1 MMPEGKLREKRAWRG
16 REQELLEKE
25 CAYADAAAAAA
36 DNDVYRRRKRHWS
49 RLESSYFGHYDHH
62 QL

>member
-16 REQELLEKE
+16 REQELLETE
-25 CAYADAAAAAA
+25 SAYADAAAAAA

-49 RLESSYFGHYDHH
+49 RLE
-62 QL
+62 